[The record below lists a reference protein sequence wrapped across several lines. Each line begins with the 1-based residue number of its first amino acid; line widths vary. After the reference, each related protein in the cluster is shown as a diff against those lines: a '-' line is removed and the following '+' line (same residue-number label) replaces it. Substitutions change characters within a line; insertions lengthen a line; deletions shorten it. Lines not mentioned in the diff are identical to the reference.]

1 MVAIILRGLVMKTIA
16 LQQTDGARL
25 FGPQMLDDP
34 YPAYQ
39 RLRETDPVYFDEM
52 LKAWI
57 VTRYQDVEHVFKDPR
72 FSADRVAGARYRY
85 AERYQ
90 PVFDVLSQVMVQSD
104 GAKHKRL
111 RNLVHVAFTRTAVDA
126 YQSSI
131 RALADTLLENATD
144 RDEIDFMSDY
154 AVPLPVLVISEIVG
168 IPSKDR
174 PRIKAWCD
182 AYATV
187 AVNFVNHVTDEQLQ
201 LCLESVTAF
210 RSYLEERIAQIR
222 CSPGSD
228 LLSSLVIAEQDER
241 VLSLAELIGNTIL
254 VLTAGNETT
263 TATLGNGIKLLL
275 DHPEQLDLVRS
286 NPALVSGL
294 VEETLRMETPVQF
307 LGRIA
312 LEDAEIGGKAIRS
325 GDMVLVVI
333 GAANRDPDLFDNPDR
348 FDVLRRRNQN
358 LSFATGAHLCAGVQL
373 ARLEARIGFEAM
385 LGRSERFDLLPR
397 ELKRNPNFNMRCW
410 SSLPMSVS
418 H

>member
-1 MVAIILRGLVMKTIA
+1 MKTMA
-16 LQQTDGARL
+16 LQQTNDVRL
-25 FGPQMLDDP
+25 FGQQMLNDP

-39 RLRETDPVYFDEM
+39 RLRETDPVYFDET

-57 VTRYQDVEHVFKDPR
+57 VTRYRDVERVFKDPG
-72 FSADRVAGARYRY
+72 FSADRVAKARYRY
-85 AERYQ
+85 DDKYQ
-90 PVFDVLSQVMVQSD
+90 SVFDVLSQVMVQSD

-111 RNLVHVAFTRTAVDA
+111 RDLVHIAFTRTAVNA
-126 YQSSI
+126 YRSSI
-131 RALADTLLENATD
+131 RALADTLLESAVD
-144 RDEIDFMSDY
+144 RGEMDFMSDY

-168 IPSKDR
+168 IPGKDR
-174 PRIKAWCD
+174 PQIKAWCD
-182 AYATV
+182 AYAAV
-187 AVNFVNHVTDEQLQ
+187 AVNFFNHVTDEQLQ

-210 RSYLEERIAQIR
+210 RSYLEERIAQIK
-222 CSPGSD
+222 CSPGTD
-228 LLSSLVIAEQDER
+228 LLSSLVIAEQNER
-241 VLSLAELIGNTIL
+241 VLTLAELIGNTIL

-275 DHPEQLDLVRS
+275 DHPEQFDLVRS

-294 VEETLRMETPVQF
+294 VEEALRLETPVQF

-312 LEDAEIGGKAIRS
+312 LEDTEIGGKTIRP

-348 FDVLRRRNQN
+348 FDVTRQHNHH

-373 ARLEARIGFEAM
+373 ARLEARIGFEAV
-385 LGRSERFDLLPR
+385 LDRAERFDLLPR
-397 ELKRNPNFNMRCW
+397 EFKRNPNFNMRCW
-410 SSLPMSVS
+410 SSLPMSVG